1 MTIAE
6 KIRQRREEILEI
18 ARKRGVLEIS
28 VFGSVARGQA
38 TPLSDI
44 DFLVKME
51 PGRTLFDLGGLNA
64 DLEALLGAKVD
75 IVTEKGLDHLIRD
88 HVISEAVSI

>member
-6 KIRQRREEILEI
+6 KIRQRREEILDI
-18 ARKRGVLEIS
+18 AHRRGVLEIR

-38 TPLSDI
+38 TPLSDV

-51 PGRTLFDLGGLNA
+51 PGRTLFDLGGLSA
-64 DLEALLGAKVD
+64 DLEELLGAKVD
-75 IVTEKGLDHLIRD
+75 VVTEKGLDNLLRN
-88 HVISEAVSI
+88 HVITEAVPI